1 MTFPPPGPAA
11 RPLAGTTAVVAGASR
26 GIGLAVAD
34 ALGAAG
40 AHVTRLAR
48 TLADGER
55 NGGADLR
62 CDLTDPADVARAA
75 SRVLDGRGAPD
86 LLVNAAGVFLVAPLA
101 ETSPEAFGAQ
111 LAGNLVAPF
120 LVVRAFLP
128 AMRARGRGTI
138 VTIGSVADH
147 QAFTGNA
154 AYGAAKSGLR
164 GLHEV
169 LRRELGGTGVRATL
183 LSPGPVDTT
192 LWDPVDPD
200 ARPGF
205 TRRAQM
211 LKADDVAAAVL
222 FVATRRDGV
231 AIPELR
237 IVPEP
242 WAPRP

>member
-1 MTFPPPGPAA
+1 MSASPLATAA
-11 RPLAGTTAVVAGASR
+11 RPLACATAVVAGASR
-26 GIGLAVAD
+26 GIGLAVAE
-34 ALGAAG
+34 ALSGAG

-48 TLADGER
+48 SLADAER
-55 NGGADLR
+55 DGGTDLR
-62 CDLTDPADVARAA
+62 CDLTDAAAVARAA
-75 SRVLDGRGAPD
+75 SRVVEARGAPD
-86 LLVNAAGVFLVAPLA
+86 LLVHAAGVFLVASLV
-101 ETSPEAFGAQ
+101 ETTPDAFGAQ

-120 LVVRAFLP
+120 LVLRAFLP
-128 AMRARGRGTI
+128 AMVARHRGLI
-138 VTIGSVADH
+138 VTVGSVADH

-154 AYGAAKSGLR
+154 AYGAAKAGLR

-169 LRRELGGTGVRATL
+169 LRRELRGTGVRATL
-183 LSPGPVDTT
+183 VSPGPVDTA

-200 ARPGF
+200 HREGF

-211 LKADDVAAAVL
+211 LRTDDIAAAVL

-242 WAPRP
+242 WAPRS